1 MNKIDD
7 ENIRKI
13 IKNNVEEPK
22 IMLTSHEILARFE
35 AQKKHSVNKKSL
47 FSFPALKIALS
58 FVTTSLVVGAFIY
71 LTKNIVAPPITS
83 ETSSTS
89 DSLPIDRESAKI
101 PGGKEG
107 EFVFMSFSA
116 TTFTN
121 STTTSPRL
129 IYSRY
134 NDDADKGGDTS
145 QIDHEVIE
153 GVLDQTLPLVDDFYA
168 IDKEFN
174 YQKFEGSFV
183 GAFGSYT
190 TKFVVD
196 DTIFILGNVDFEE
209 DNQETEMEIEGEIQ
223 MASKTY
229 RYSGSSEFDASD
241 NESDISLKIEYNENS
256 YLEIQSE
263 NQGKKQEFSYK
274 LVENDSEV
282 FVLEIETFRHGSKDI
297 RYVETNVEIDNK
309 EYNFIIGLEG
319 ELYYIN
325 YDSSLVT
332 VTKNPDGGYI
342 YSY

>member
-7 ENIRKI
+7 ENIKKI
-13 IKNNVEEPK
+13 IKKNVEEPK
-22 IMLTSHEILARFE
+22 IMLTSHDILARFE
-35 AQKKHSVNKKSL
+35 AQKNHRVNKKSL
-47 FSFPALKIALS
+47 FPFPAFKIALS
-58 FVTTSLVVGAFIY
+58 FLTTALVIGTFIY
-71 LTKNIVAPPITS
+71 LTRNLVTPPITS
-83 ETSSTS
+83 DTSSIS

-121 STTTSPRL
+121 STSTSPRL

-134 NDDADKGGDTS
+134 NDGADKGGDTS
-145 QIDHEVIE
+145 QIDHGVIE

-168 IDKEFN
+168 IDQGFN
-174 YQKFEGSFV
+174 YQKLEGSFAGV
-183 GAFGSYT
+183 FGNYT

-196 DTIFILGNVDFEE
+196 DAIFILGNVDFEK
-209 DNQETEMEIEGEIQ
+209 DNKETEMEIKGEIH

-229 RYSGSSEFDASD
+229 RYSGSSEIDASD
-241 NESDISLKIEYNENS
+241 NESDISLKIEYSESS

-263 NQGKKQEFSYK
+263 NQGNKQEFSYT
-274 LVENDSEV
+274 LVENDSET
-282 FVLEIETFRHGSKDI
+282 FVLEIETFRHGSKNI
-297 RYVETNVEIDNK
+297 RYVETNVEINNK
-309 EYNFIIGLEG
+309 KYNFIIGLEG

-325 YDSSLVT
+325 YGSSLIT
-332 VTKNPDGGYI
+332 VTKNLDGGYI